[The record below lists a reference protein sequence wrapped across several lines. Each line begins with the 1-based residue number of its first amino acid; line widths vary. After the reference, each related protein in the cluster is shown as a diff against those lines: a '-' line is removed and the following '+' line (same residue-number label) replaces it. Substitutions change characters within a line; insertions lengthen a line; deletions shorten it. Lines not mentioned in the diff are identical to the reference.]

1 MHAPSLFRFALPA
14 LFLAVSVG
22 ALRGDDQQATTES
35 RLRDALRNS
44 MLQLRDAQNQVVT
57 LQATQ
62 AQSDKDNADLK
73 TKVDAFNAQID
84 ALNKQS
90 SDDKAAAAKVAD
102 GLNAQIAD
110 QTGQIAKLNEALAEW
125 KTAYNQAT
133 QLAATKESERARL
146 AQVAIS
152 LHRQVED
159 LQAKNLKLFATGTE
173 ILQRYEEFSL
183 GEALGAK
190 EPFTGIT
197 KVKLSEQVQDYKD
210 QLLDQRL
217 LAPQDAPLPPPPGS
231 PASPSPRVCSA
242 AGAGTSM
249 QATFP
254 GSSIPGV
261 KSLGSDSPGGA
272 SPTGSVPPNPG
283 ITEP

>member
-1 MHAPSLFRFALPA
+1 MHALPLSRLLLPA
-14 LFLAVSVG
+14 LLCAWAAS
-22 ALRGDDQQATTES
+22 ALRADDQAAPSNES

-57 LQATQ
+57 LQAAQ
-62 AQSDKDNADLK
+62 AQSDKDNTDLK
-73 TKVDAFNAQID
+73 AKVDALNAQID

-90 SDDKAAAAKVAD
+90 GDDKAAAAKVAD

-146 AQVAIS
+146 ASVAIS

-173 ILQRYEEFSL
+173 ILKRYEEFSL

-217 LAPQDAPLPPPPGS
+217 LAPQDAPLPPPPGT
-231 PASPSPRVCSA
+231 PAGAHVSST
-242 AGAGTSM
+242 AGAGPMM
-249 QATFP
+249 QTTFP
-254 GSSIPGV
+254 GGSIPGV
-261 KSLGSDSPGGA
+261 KSLGSDSPGGT

-283 ITEP
+283 ITQP